1 MDTVAVPC
9 NDIPECHGGV
19 DEGWLCSDSNYVI
32 YALLGFLGA
41 LLAFATLLKLKT
53 HRKITAKNKF
63 SLVKLEEKDSEAEDI
78 FEIATEIVQEHHVNN
93 TLKRKLN
100 FILWKNMMIN
110 THEERIVQSR
120 NFWSAELAL
129 HNNNK
134 AETVACLKNCLKNSL
149 YSTLYEDIFPGF
161 VRLNAPRLEKKLK
174 IIDLT
179 KMSWMRWLLKKVG
192 NIASYYVDFFKDFYL
207 GTSILV
213 IIGGPTSILFFPTK
227 LTSVVVLSIF
237 STVFGPLLIANLD
250 LALEEIEKSKKNL
263 SFRQKV
269 WMIVKTLALSGV
281 NPILIINKKGK
292 HSR

>member
-1 MDTVAVPC
+1 MEDK
-9 NDIPECHGGV
+9 H
-19 DEGWLCSDSNYVI
+19 
-32 YALLGFLGA
+32 
-41 LLAFATLLKLKT
+41 
-53 HRKITAKNKF
+53 
-63 SLVKLEEKDSEAEDI
+63 SEAENI
-78 FEIATEIVQEHHVNN
+78 FEITPEMVQEHHVNKKS
-93 TLKRKLN
+93 KRKLN
-100 FILWKNMMIN
+100 VLLWKNIRIN
-110 THEERIVQSR
+110 THEERIVQSL

-269 WMIVKTLALSGV
+269 WMIVKTIALSGV